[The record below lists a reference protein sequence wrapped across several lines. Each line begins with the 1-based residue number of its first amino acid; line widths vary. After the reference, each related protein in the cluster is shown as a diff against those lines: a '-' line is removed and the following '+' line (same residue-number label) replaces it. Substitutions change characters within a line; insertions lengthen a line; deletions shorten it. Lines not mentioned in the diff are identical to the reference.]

1 MDGGENGHAHAGGL
15 LGGIGLWAAHLAHS
29 DDIRIET
36 KGDVQQRDLVD
47 ALPLVLAVAGL
58 GVDDGVDHPAVL
70 LPDELKLTGAVLDGE
85 DPLAVRDG
93 GQEPARHGGLAGAG
107 RACHTDRDAVAQA
120 GGQEIQHFLRGGA
133 AAHKVLL
140 GQILGV
146 DDSDGGRDA
155 RVLVQH
161 RGLNDRNTDVLGQT
175 GGDDGTGI
183 VQHLAGVLEHTA
195 DDIGRVVRG
204 VEVFLQLDGAA
215 VGILDLNVAPGIDID
230 LLDAVGEDVLGQKP
244 ILGHLR
250 IKGIHQLALA
260 HAVHRH
266 AIVLQIAGDPAL
278 HLLLG
283 LVAALCDQGG
293 IGTGEVGLYLS
304 ENLRERHPLG
314 LGSEEDIA
322 RLGGD
327 LGFRKN
333 SPSGIFLEGDV
344 MHLGLLRLGLRRG
357 GGRGRGKYGIASLVA
372 KHQNTSLQIFSISR
386 RNALLSF
393 MERSF
398 RSVPS
403 RYCSSSSC
411 E

>member
-1 MDGGENGHAHAGGL
+1 MDGGENGHSHAGGL
-15 LGGIGLWAAHLAHS
+15 LGGIGLRAAHLTHG
-29 DDIRIET
+29 DDVGIKA

-93 GQEPARHGGLAGAG
+93 GQEPARHRGLAGAG
-107 RACHTDRDAVAQA
+107 GACHTDGDAVAQA

-155 RVLVQH
+155 GILVQH
-161 RGLNDRNTDVLGQT
+161 RGLDDRDTDVFGQT
-175 GGDDGTGI
+175 GGNDGTGI

-195 DDIGRVVRG
+195 DDIGRVVRR

-215 VGILDLNVAPGIDID
+215 IGILDLNVAPGIDVD
-230 LLDAVGEDVLGQKP
+230 LFDAFGEDVLGQKP

-250 IKGIHQLALA
+250 IKGVHQLALA
-260 HAVHRH
+260 HDVHRH

-293 IGTGEVGLYLS
+293 IGTGEVGLYLT
-304 ENLRERHPLG
+304 ENLREGYPLG
-314 LGSEEDIA
+314 LGSKEDIA

-327 LGFRKN
+327 LGFCKN

-344 MHLGLLRLGLRRG
+344 MHLGLLLPGLRRG
-357 GGRGRGKYGIASLVA
+357 GGRGRSK
-372 KHQNTSLQIFSISR
+372 
-386 RNALLSF
+386 
-393 MERSF
+393 
-398 RSVPS
+398 
-403 RYCSSSSC
+403 
-411 E
+411 

>member
-1 MDGGENGHAHAGGL
+1 MN
-15 LGGIGLWAAHLAHS
+15 
-29 DDIRIET
+29 
-36 KGDVQQRDLVD
+36 
-47 ALPLVLAVAGL
+47 
-58 GVDDGVDHPAVL
+58 DGVDHLAVL
-70 LPDELKLTGAVLDGE
+70 LPNELKLTGAVLDGE
-85 DPLAVRDG
+85 DSLAVRDS
-93 GQEPARHGGLAGAG
+93 GQKPASHGGFAGAG
-107 RACHTDRDAVAQA
+107 GASHTDGHAIAQA

-161 RGLNDRNTDVLGQT
+161 RCLDDRNTDVLGKT
-175 GGDDGTGI
+175 GCDDGAGV

-195 DDIGRVVRG
+195 DDIGRMVRG

-215 VGILDLNVAPGIDID
+215 VGILDFNVAPGIDVD
-230 LLDAVGEDVLGQKP
+230 LLEAVGEDVLGQKP

-293 IGTGEVGLYLS
+293 IGTGEVGLYLT
-304 ENLRERHPLG
+304 ENLREGHPLG

-322 RLGGD
+322 RFGRD

-333 SPSGIFLEGDV
+333 SPSGIFLEGDI
-344 MHLGLLRLGLRRG
+344 MHLGLLRLGFRRG
-357 GGRGRGKYGIASLVA
+357 G
-372 KHQNTSLQIFSISR
+372 N
-386 RNALLSF
+386 
-393 MERSF
+393 RS
-398 RSVPS
+398 SG
-403 RYCSSSSC
+403 
-411 E
+411 EQ

>member
-1 MDGGENGHAHAGGL
+1 M
-15 LGGIGLWAAHLAHS
+15 I
-29 DDIRIET
+29 
-36 KGDVQQRDLVD
+36 
-47 ALPLVLAVAGL
+47 
-58 GVDDGVDHPAVL
+58 
-70 LPDELKLTGAVLDGE
+70 
-85 DPLAVRDG
+85 
-93 GQEPARHGGLAGAG
+93 
-107 RACHTDRDAVAQA
+107 
-120 GGQEIQHFLRGGA
+120 
-133 AAHKVLL
+133 
-140 GQILGV
+140 
-146 DDSDGGRDA
+146 
-155 RVLVQH
+155 
-161 RGLNDRNTDVLGQT
+161 
-175 GGDDGTGI
+175 
-183 VQHLAGVLEHTA
+183 
-195 DDIGRVVRG
+195 RG

-215 VGILDLNVAPGIDID
+215 VGILDLDIAPGIDVD
-230 LLDAVGEDVLGQKP
+230 LLDSVGEDVLGQES

-250 IKGIHQLALA
+250 IQGVYQLALA

-283 LVAALCDQGG
+283 LVAVLRDQGG
-293 IGTGEVGLYLS
+293 IGAGKVGLHLA
-304 ENLRERHPLG
+304 ENLRKGHSLV

-344 MHLGLLRLGLRRG
+344 MHLGLLLPGLRRG
-357 GGRGRGKYGIASLVA
+357 GGRGRSEQRIASSVA

-403 RYCSSSSC
+403 RYCSSSSWEC
-411 E
+411 GSWKATLPST